1 MKIYISSITSTYSL
15 NLVLDWTCRL
25 KRHFCVALT
34 DQSHLGQVKRGRCH
48 SAEIRFCR
56 APYTDP
62 GAPSREREH
71 CPVCHEAGT
80 RSEVPP
86 APQSNKHCALASSH
100 TPVHLWWV
108 ELRPPSISQHAVP
121 DTQRAGTKEL
131 FVFVWFCVVLQ
142 NCLVPK
148 NWQGFLSAHCR
159 LLKVAKVLFMW

>member
-1 MKIYISSITSTYSL
+1 M
-15 NLVLDWTCRL
+15 V
-25 KRHFCVALT
+25 LT

-48 SAEIRFCR
+48 SVEIRFCR

-86 APQSNKHCALASSH
+86 APQSNRHCALASSH

-131 FVFVWFCVVLQ
+131 FCF
-142 NCLVPK
+142 CLVLCSFTK
-148 NWQGFLSAHCR
+148 LSGAKKLTGVLVCTLQVTKSCKGFVYVVKLY
-159 LLKVAKVLFMW
+159 